1 MSSWA
6 GSPALWATA
15 LLMCIIQALR
25 LLLRARSEHAQ
36 MPVRAAHAARNVR
49 ATRAV
54 PRAPDLPPVLLRPQ
68 TSDERALQAER
79 TLLLSQKSQLNPV
92 SDFVLD
98 SKLGRQLV
106 GLDKRLAALAAAR
119 AAPPRESA
127 AAAALSRYGVGLCTA
142 AVCALWWGRPLAAL
156 PAGWLSPLGWTL
168 SLGAGARGHLGV
180 LLLLRDV
187 QSSVAGLYMC
197 ICICIHNYMYIYSY
211 IYIIYIYYI

>member
-1 MSSWA
+1 VKLACYACRSA
-6 GSPALWATA
+6 RPPPP
-15 LLMCIIQALR
+15 
-25 LLLRARSEHAQ
+25 RARG
-36 MPVRAAHAARNVR
+36 PL
-49 ATRAV
+49 T
-54 PRAPDLPPVLLRPQ
+54 PPQ

-79 TLLLSQKSQLNPV
+79 ALLLSQKSQLNPV

-127 AAAALSRYGVGLCTA
+127 AAASRSRNGVGLCTA

-180 LLLLRDV
+180 LPWALLCSLLAERALTALALATGV
-187 QSSVAGLYMC
+187 LVPAPAKGLLAQ
-197 ICICIHNYMYIYSY
+197 IFG
-211 IYIIYIYYI
+211 